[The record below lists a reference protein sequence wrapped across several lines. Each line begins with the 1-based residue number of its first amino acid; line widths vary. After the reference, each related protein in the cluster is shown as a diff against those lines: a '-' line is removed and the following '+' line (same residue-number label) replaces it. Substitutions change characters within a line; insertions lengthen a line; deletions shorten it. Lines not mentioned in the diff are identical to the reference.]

1 MPLEF
6 FTSDQVKETGF
17 HNKPYSTPRPM
28 TASAERLTLDKSA
41 ADKVEK
47 RTTSAWQTASWQ
59 YLDSIGEI
67 HFAFNLIGQVMS
79 RIRLYPAIIQDADQP
94 PVNIS
99 EYLADLQEKSETAAP
114 NLARVAEQ
122 ASTLMDNLAA
132 KAHGGISGLLRSF
145 AINLSVPGEVY
156 LLEHKNEW
164 IVASTDELTQK
175 GDTTYYRR
183 TRQGTTTTRRR
194 GAAGNEEQLAQTAF
208 VARIWRSHPR
218 WSSEPDSSMI
228 GVLDD
233 CEQLVLLTQALRSM
247 TRSRMTAGIMF
258 VPEGLTSF
266 SSDIEADNVETAI
279 ARASMEAVEDE
290 SSQYTVAPLIL
301 KGPAELGDKIQWI
314 PFGRQ
319 LDEPFLNLL
328 DRSLERVLQGLDIP
342 KDVVTG
348 LASVKYSNAV
358 VIDENLYRAHVEPL
372 VLLIID
378 ALTTVYLRPL
388 LRKAL
393 DLREGEDEALIDRIV
408 IWADTSAVVTR
419 ADKSTAANEG
429 YDRKLLSATAWRNA
443 RGFSDADA
451 PDPEELLQRV
461 VLERGPLSPE
471 IADKLLERIDPDF
484 FQEARTEG
492 AADIPVDIA
501 SMLNPDGGIE
511 IPNDASELEATMQG
525 ADVNPQGNLPSQAG
539 NAPRVPPPS

>member
-1 MPLEF
+1 MALEF
-6 FTSDQVKETGF
+6 FTQDQVQETNF
-17 HNKPYSTPRPM
+17 HKKPYNAGRALTG
-28 TASAERLTLDKSA
+28 SAERLTLDKSA
-41 ADKVEK
+41 AKKVEK
-47 RTTSAWQTASWQ
+47 RTTSAWQTAAWQ

-79 RIRLYPAIIQDADQP
+79 RVRLYPAIVHDSDQP
-94 PVNIS
+94 PVNI
-99 EYLADLQEKSETAAP
+99 EDYLEDLKEKSGAAAP
-114 NLARVAEQ
+114 GLTRVAEQ
-122 ASTLMDNLAA
+122 AGKLMDTLAA
-132 KAHGGISGLLRSF
+132 QAHGGLSGMLRAF
-145 AINLSVPGEVY
+145 AINLSVPGETY
-156 LLEHKNEW
+156 LLEHNDEW
-164 IVASTDELTQK
+164 IVASTDEITQK

-183 TRQGTTTTRRR
+183 TKQASASSRKGPT
-194 GAAGNEEQLAQTAF
+194 AEEKIANNAF
-208 VARIWRSHPR
+208 IARIWRSHPR
-218 WSSEPDSSMI
+218 YSSEPDSSMI

-266 SSDIEADNVETAI
+266 SSDVEQDNVETAI

-301 KGPAELGDKIQWI
+301 KGPPELGDKIKWI

-328 DRSLERVLQGLDIP
+328 DRSLDRVLQGLDIP

-378 ALTTVYLRPL
+378 ALTNIYLRPL

-393 DLREGEDEALIDRIV
+393 DIRDGEESEILNRIV
-408 IWADTSAVVTR
+408 VWADTSAVVTR

-429 YDRKLLSATAWRNA
+429 YDRKILSAVAWRNA
-443 RGFSDADA
+443 RGFSDVDA
-451 PDPEELLQRV
+451 PEPEELLQRT
-461 VLERGPLSPE
+461 VLERGPISPE
-471 IADKLLERIDPDF
+471 VADALLARIDPDF
-484 FQEARTEG
+484 FSKAQSEG
-492 AADIPVDIA
+492 AAELPSDIA
-501 SMLNPDGGIE
+501 SMLNPGGAIE
-511 IPNDASELEATMQG
+511 IPNDASELEGSMQG
-525 ADVNPQGNLPSQAG
+525 ADVNPQGNLASQAG
-539 NAPRVPPPS
+539 NAPRVPPPV

>member
-1 MPLEF
+1 MALEF
-6 FTSDQVKETGF
+6 FTQDQVTETNF
-17 HNKPYSTPRPM
+17 HLKPYNAGRALTG
-28 TASAERLTLDKSA
+28 SAERLTLDKSA
-41 ADKVEK
+41 ANKVEK
-47 RTTSAWQTASWQ
+47 RTTSAWQTAAWQ

-79 RIRLYPAIIQDADQP
+79 RVRLYPAIVHDSDQP
-94 PVNIS
+94 PVNI
-99 EYLADLQEKSETAAP
+99 EDYLEDLKEKSGSTAP
-114 NLARVAEQ
+114 GLTRVADQ
-122 ASTLMDNLAA
+122 AGKLMDTLAA
-132 KAHGGISGLLRSF
+132 QAHGGLSGMLRAF
-145 AINLSVPGEVY
+145 AINLSVPGETY
-156 LLEHKNEW
+156 LLEHKGEW
-164 IVASTDELTQK
+164 IVASTDEITQK

-183 TRQGTTTTRRR
+183 SKQATSTARKSGGT
-194 GAAGNEEQLAQTAF
+194 AEEKIANNAF

-218 WSSEPDSSMI
+218 WSNEPDSSMI

-266 SSDIEADNVETAI
+266 SSDVEQDNVETAI

-301 KGPAELGDKIQWI
+301 KGPPELGDKIKWI

-328 DRSLERVLQGLDIP
+328 DRSLDRVLQGLDIP

-378 ALTTVYLRPL
+378 ALTNIYLRPL

-393 DLREGEDEALIDRIV
+393 DIREGEESEIINRIV
-408 IWADTSAVVTR
+408 VWADTSAVVTR

-429 YDRKLLSATAWRNA
+429 YDRKILSAVAWRNA
-443 RGFSDADA
+443 RGFSDVDA
-451 PDPEELLQRV
+451 PEPEELLQRT
-461 VLERGPLSPE
+461 VLERGAISPE
-471 IADKLLERIDPDF
+471 IADALLARIDPDF
-484 FQEARTEG
+484 FGKAQQEG
-492 AADIPVDIA
+492 AAELPSDIA
-501 SMLNPDGGIE
+501 SMLNPGGGIE
-511 IPNDASELEATMQG
+511 IPNDASELEGSMQG
-525 ADVNPQGNLPSQAG
+525 ADVNPQGNLASQAG
-539 NAPRVPPPS
+539 NAPRRPPPV